1 MVLPSKAA
9 RLADG
14 ALLDGL
20 QDWVSVFEQNG
31 AAREKLMVSLLAA
44 FDARTWVSISGIIL
58 RLVKGG
64 GFGQARPSPPRP
76 QMAVV

>member
-1 MVLPSKAA
+1 MLTEHV
-9 RLADG
+9 RRV
-14 ALLDGL
+14 
-20 QDWVSVFEQNG
+20 QDWVSVFELNG

-64 GFGQARPSPPRP
+64 GFGQARIKQPYL
-76 QMAVV
+76 